1 MDNIKLN
8 FLHLCDAASVD
19 NLGKIN
25 ILGIFTKVFLP
36 KVPSKFL
43 KFTIVGNISFGKLSG
58 TKLKIQIKIF
68 DQKKDGVEIAP
79 PIALDIMLPEKD
91 KDKGGDV
98 NIVLDLGNIEFKS
111 FGKYNLVVYA
121 NYKELGNRSFLVE
134 ERVVEKKV

>member
-1 MDNIKLN
+1 MDKIKLN

-43 KFTIVGNISFGKLSG
+43 KFTVVGNISFGKVSD
-58 TKLKIQIKIF
+58 KKHKVQIKIF
-68 DQKKDGVEIAP
+68 DQKKDEVEIAP

-91 KDKGGDV
+91 KEKNWDV

-111 FGKYNLVVYA
+111 FGKYSLIVYGDR
-121 NYKELGNRSFLVE
+121 KELGNRSFLVE
-134 ERVVEKKV
+134 EKIAEKKV